1 MTEPFLYALLP
12 AILLTENL
20 KNFIIRKELK
30 LMKSQETV
38 NYGVLQNVNFPADI
52 RKLSIPELNTLAQEL
67 RDLIIQS
74 VASCGGHL
82 ASSLGTVELT
92 LALHYVFNTPQD
104 KVVWDVGHQCYAHKI
119 ITGRKEKITT
129 MRSKNGISGFPK
141 REESVYDVE
150 MSDTAELLSPRR
162 RGLPKPSA

>member
-1 MTEPFLYALLP
+1 
-12 AILLTENL
+12 
-20 KNFIIRKELK
+20 
-30 LMKSQETV
+30 MKSQETV
-38 NYGVLQNVNFPADI
+38 NYSVLQNVNFPTDI

-67 RDLIIQS
+67 RDLIIQT

-104 KVVWDVGHQCYAHKI
+104 KVIWDVGHQSYAHKI
-119 ITGRKEKITT
+119 ITGRKEKIAS

-141 REESVYDVE
+141 REESVYDVFNTGH
-150 MSDTAELLSPRR
+150 SGTSISAAAGFAEARCL
-162 RGLPKPSA
+162 

>member
-1 MTEPFLYALLP
+1 
-12 AILLTENL
+12 
-20 KNFIIRKELK
+20 
-30 LMKSQETV
+30 MKSQETV

-67 RDLIIQS
+67 RDLIIKT

-92 LALHYVFNTPQD
+92 LALHYVFNTPKD

-141 REESVYDVE
+141 REESIYDVFNVGH
-150 MSDTAELLSPRR
+150 SGTSISAAAGFAEARCL
-162 RGLPKPSA
+162 KVITIK